1 MTIDHALRTMITAAD
16 ALCVQACERDRDRAA
31 HLTARFDDAL
41 CAFIDAG
48 GDHETQLVQVLI
60 SAVEKGREWRR
71 LAA

>member
-1 MTIDHALRTMITAAD
+1 MEVVMNSPFIESL
-16 ALCVQACERDRDRAA
+16 DR
-31 HLTARFDDAL
+31 LPTARFDDAL

-48 GDHETQLVQVLI
+48 GDHESQLVQVLI